1 MANRNH
7 KETEDILKQIVRTS
21 DIIRRKLKMIK
32 LGRDKT
38 EQAMKEVFKPV
49 MTPLE
54 KLVTTSNQMKREI
67 KDKPTYIIS
76 KEEIDQ
82 TYATAISENYDRVEI
97 DHTFNNSEL
106 NKTINQFESDDI
118 PFESSP
124 LKKHESVVNTKS
136 SQRFMSAT
144 CSDTS
149 LLYIALNLSS
159 KLLPNSYTTIENNS
173 TLYLKKLFSNKK
185 GMDTRFGPS
194 LALPLVKGMPPR
206 LPETGYRLSG
216 KSFTKLITRIL

>member
-67 KDKPTYIIS
+67 KDKPTDIIS

-144 CSDTS
+144 
-149 LLYIALNLSS
+149 YLSS

-185 GMDTRFGPS
+185 GMDTRFG
-194 LALPLVKGMPPR
+194 VR
-206 LPETGYRLSG
+206 
-216 KSFTKLITRIL
+216 KLKDR

>member
-67 KDKPTYIIS
+67 KDKPTDIIS

-144 CSDTS
+144 
-149 LLYIALNLSS
+149 YLSS